1 MGEKRKRKE
10 PTTVYV
16 ADFET
21 TTEPTDCRVWAW
33 GMVDIEKAK
42 SGWHVEVGQ
51 DIGSFMG
58 RIQKEDSIIYFHNL
72 KFDGAFI
79 MDYLLRKKYT
89 FIEEGRPRNGEFTAI
104 ISAMNQWYSVTIKW
118 DNGHVTEFRDSAKK
132 IRLPVKQIAKT
143 FDLYEKKGKIDYHAY
158 RKPGHII
165 TREERS
171 YIVNDVLI
179 VAKALKSKL
188 DAGMVKLTSSADAL
202 AEYKVLA
209 GKSFNDFFPILSIT
223 MDGEVRDAYRG
234 GFTYTA
240 KRFKGKILGPGMTL
254 DVNSLYPSV
263 MYTKLLPYG
272 EPVYCPGMPQKSKE
286 YPLFIVSI
294 TFTAKL
300 KPDHV
305 PCIQIKNSRFHNDV
319 EYQEEITE
327 PVTLACSNVDLE
339 LWQDHY
345 DLDIICVNGGWKFK
359 GAHGMF
365 QDYIDKWMEVKA
377 TSKGGQ
383 RSMAKGM
390 LNDLYGKFAT
400 NPDVTPNVPRMED
413 DIVKFSLGQE
423 TTRNPVYTA
432 MGVFITAYAREITI
446 RAAQANYDVFAY
458 ADTDSLHLLT
468 TTMPDNLEIHPH
480 KLGAWKHEY
489 NFQSAFFARSK
500 AYAERHY
507 PGECEKEEHT
517 ECWEGQHDGCHVH
530 RPDGCYEVHISGMPV
545 EVADKLTFNDFT
557 NGRYFEGNLKQKRVP
572 GGVVL
577 VDSGFTLKF

>member
-1 MGEKRKRKE
+1 MSKKKE
-10 PTTVYV
+10 PTKIYV

-42 SGWHVEVGQ
+42 SGWHVEIGN
-51 DIGSFMG
+51 DIATFMG
-58 RIQKEDSIIYFHNL
+58 RVQKEDSIVYFHNL
-72 KFDGAFI
+72 KFDGAFL

-89 FIEEGRPRNGEFTAI
+89 YIEEGRPRNGEFTAI
-104 ISAMNQWYSVTIKW
+104 ISAMNQWYSLTIKW
-118 DNGHVTEFRDSAKK
+118 DSGRTTEFRDSAKK

-143 FDLYEKKGKIDYHAY
+143 FDLFEKKGKIDYHAY
-158 RKPGHII
+158 RPVGHVI
-165 TREERS
+165 TQLERS

-202 AEYKVLA
+202 AEYKALA
-209 GKSFNDFFPILSIT
+209 GKSFEDFFPILSIT

-240 KRFKGKILGPGMTL
+240 KRFKGRQLGPGMTF

-263 MYTKLLPYG
+263 MYSKLLPYG
-272 EPVYCPGMPQKSKE
+272 EPVFREGMPQKSKE

-294 TFTAKL
+294 TFTATL
-300 KPDHV
+300 KKDHV

-319 EYQEEITE
+319 EYQEVIDE

-339 LWQDHY
+339 LWMDHY
-345 DLDIICVNGGWKFK
+345 DMDIICVNGGWSFK

-365 QDYIDKWMEVKA
+365 NDYIDKWMEVKA
-377 TSKGGQ
+377 TSKGGT

-413 DIVKFSLGQE
+413 DIVKFSLGKE

-446 RAAQANYDVFAY
+446 RAAQANYKVFAY

-468 TTMPDNLEIHPH
+468 TEVPDNLYVHPSE
-480 KLGAWKHEY
+480 LGAWKHEY

-507 PGECEKEEHT
+507 PGECEKPEHE
-517 ECWEGQHDGCHVH
+517 ECWEGDHSGCHVH
-530 RPDGCYEVHISGMPV
+530 REGGCYEVHISGMPV
-545 EVADKLTFNDFT
+545 EVADGLTFDDFT